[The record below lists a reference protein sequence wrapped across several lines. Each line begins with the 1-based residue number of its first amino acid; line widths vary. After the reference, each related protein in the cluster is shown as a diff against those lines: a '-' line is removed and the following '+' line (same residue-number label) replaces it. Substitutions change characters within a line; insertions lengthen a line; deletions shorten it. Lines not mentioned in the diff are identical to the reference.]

1 MAILKNF
8 VLSAFLMATLLSSA
22 YGFSSVMAV
31 PPDLIKGNYVL
42 GHILGVQDDEQ
53 GNTTWLLF
61 GTWKSNLNNN
71 TNSETNNSSSV
82 FNAAIE
88 MIKPDGTMK
97 HTHALT
103 NFVLSNSSNTNSNT
117 TEYNGTST
125 INLKESPVN
134 EVPTSIKVMNNS
146 VLSIWL
152 NPASVKNHF
161 GDDEI
166 YGIIVNSSDVKRG
179 ELGTYRTS

>member
-1 MAILKNF
+1 MVIVKNF
-8 VLSAFLMATLLSSA
+8 ILSAFLMATLFSFA
-22 YGFSSVMAV
+22 YGFNSSMAV
-31 PPDLIKGNYVL
+31 PPNLVKGNYDI

-61 GTWKSNLNNN
+61 GTWKSNLNNQ
-71 TNSETNNSSSV
+71 TNSQTDNSSSP

-103 NFVLSNSSNTNSNT
+103 NFVLSNSSNPNSNT
-117 TEYNGTST
+117 TVYNGTST
-125 INLKESPVN
+125 ISLKEGPVN
-134 EVPTSIKVMNNS
+134 EVPTGIKVMNKG

-152 NPASVKNHF
+152 NPESVKDHF

-166 YGIIVNSSDVKRG
+166 YGIVQNKSDSKRG
-179 ELGTYRTS
+179 DLGIYRSS

>member
-1 MAILKNF
+1 MVILKNF

-31 PPDLIKGNYVL
+31 PPDLIQGNYVL

-61 GTWKSNLNNN
+61 GTWKANLNNQ
-71 TNSETNNSSSV
+71 TNSEADNSSSA

-103 NFVLSNSSNTNSNT
+103 NFVLTNSSNPNSNT
-117 TEYNGTST
+117 TVYNGTST
-125 INLKESPVN
+125 ISMKEGPVN
-134 EVPTSIKVMNNS
+134 EVPTGIKVMNKS

-152 NPASVKNHF
+152 NPASVKDHF
-161 GDDEI
+161 GDDVI
-166 YGIIVNSSDVKRG
+166 YGIVQNKSDAKRG
-179 ELGTYRTS
+179 DLGIYRTS